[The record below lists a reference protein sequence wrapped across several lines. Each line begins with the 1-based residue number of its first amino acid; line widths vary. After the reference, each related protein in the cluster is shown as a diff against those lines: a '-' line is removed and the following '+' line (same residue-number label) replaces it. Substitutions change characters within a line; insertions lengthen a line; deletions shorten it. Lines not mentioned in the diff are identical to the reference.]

1 MRQQP
6 QSLDDGAAFVEVCCQ
21 QVQRAVPTLVLDRP
35 PAQSELHRLRKRQ
48 RDRQRELTA
57 QEELEGTEFKRD
69 SSAPWLDFLEKLRLA
84 GQRSEASTA
93 APL

>member
-48 RDRQRELTA
+48 RELTA
-57 QEELEGTEFKRD
+57 QEELEGPEFKRD
-69 SSAPWLDFLEKLRLA
+69 SSVPWLDFLEKLRLA